1 MNSLAHRLAVGRRFS
16 ARIATGDAV
25 FLTGLADVIDLPY
38 TVSEGLVKPMSGAN
52 LFVMLQVMKDKGWT
66 DSRFFTAG
74 QISTSGWDIKPSAAS
89 IRLQYL
95 VSVGS
100 DGLPLEVPVSKVFQ
114 VFNAKDIDGVP
125 AIEPKVRDSYEGVI
139 KAGDTLRFSESI
151 AAKEGFEDWLQSDE
165 NLNLITQSG
174 LHLTMN
180 LASLLIEVQT
190 GVNLNKD
197 NKQYLSHWVQ
207 MIEADPLSFFQAV
220 NDAER
225 LAASVMVLAQAEV
238 VERNALLEINENANN
253 KGADMTRK
261 NTGANRVARLFAA
274 REAVLAV
281 PFDDKERA
289 GALGAMWSPVQKLWF
304 VPAGLNVNQFKEWD
318 PRAHVLGAVAS
329 RDMLLDEFRN
339 AMSSMGLDASGDIKD
354 DGKWHNVSV
363 DSKNGRNFSGSYIL
377 SMNGSREGDAI
388 GTILNKHTGE
398 QFTWTHKGSLLTPE
412 QRARLRA
419 DVIARE
425 EISTREALA
434 MQEVAATHAIEIWT
448 VGKEASQHDYVV
460 KKGTNEVHSIFR
472 QVSGDV
478 LLKYSEFK
486 SETGTSIIRASENYL
501 LVPMHNEAGELR
513 ALQAINAD
521 GSVKS
526 FMRGAQKKG
535 TMLVIG
541 AESFDDVVH
550 GKTLGTADIF
560 GSELAYAEGVA
571 TGASFNIASSMPVVV
586 CFDASNLETVVAQT
600 AAKLPSGLNVVIAA
614 DNDQFYV
621 ERAMGFLSDKLGLNP
636 HVEGGQVVKVLSGL
650 DESREVSLGEAV
662 ADGEWHQSAK
672 GNYRISTVYDDVGD
686 FVRSFKVEVVPTG
699 ARAMSS
705 LYENRGLEAAR
716 NAKAALKAVNGSVV
730 LAIPTFRSLDG
741 RPTDWNDLVKREGL
755 SSARVDLELIEGL
768 ALSKYRSERE
778 LPMIARGLE
787 RSRGVG
793 IER

>member
-1 MNSLAHRLAVGRRFS
+1 MESLAHRVAIGRRFS
-16 ARIATGDAV
+16 ARIAAGDAV
-25 FLTGLADVIDLPY
+25 FLTGLDNVKDLPY
-38 TVSEGLVKPMSGAN
+38 TVSEGLNKPMSGPN
-52 LFVMLQVMKDKGWT
+52 LFVLLQVMKDKGWS
-66 DSRFFTAG
+66 DSRFFTAD
-74 QISTSGWDIKPSAAS
+74 QIQKSGWEIKPTAAS

-95 VSVGS
+95 VSTDA
-100 DGLPLEVPVSKVFQ
+100 DGLPLDVPVSKVFQ
-114 VFNAKDIDGVP
+114 VFNASDIDGVP
-125 AIEPKVRDSYEGVI
+125 ALEPSVRDSYEGVI
-139 KAGDTLRFSESI
+139 KANDTLRYSESS
-151 AAKEGFEDWLQSDE
+151 AVKVGFEDWLQSDE
-165 NLNLITQSG
+165 NLDLISQSG
-174 LHLTMN
+174 LHLTLS

-190 GVNLNKD
+190 GVNFNKD
-197 NKQYLSHWVQ
+197 NAQYLSYWIQ

-220 NDAER
+220 NDAEK
-225 LAASVMVLAQAEV
+225 LAASVMVQVQAAA
-238 VERNALLEINENANN
+238 VEHKSLLDITENSNK

-261 NTGANRVARLFAA
+261 NSGANRVARMFAE

-281 PFDDKERA
+281 PFNDKERA
-289 GALGAMWSPVQKLWF
+289 GALGAVWSPAQKLWF
-304 VPAGLNVNQFKEWD
+304 VPAELDVNIFKEWN

-329 RDMLLDEFRN
+329 RDMLLDEFKD
-339 AMSSMGLDASGDIKD
+339 AMSSLGLDASVDIKD

-363 DSKNGRNFSGSYIL
+363 DSKNGKNLSGSYIL
-377 SMNGSREGDAI
+377 SMDGGRDGDPI

-398 QFTWTHKGSLLTPE
+398 QFTWTHKGELLTPE
-412 QRARLRA
+412 QRARMRA

-425 EISTREALA
+425 EVATREALA
-434 MQEVAATHAIEIWT
+434 LQDVAAIHANDIWAA
-448 VGKEASQHDYVV
+448 GKDASQHDYVV
-460 KKGTNEVHSIFR
+460 KKGINDVHSLFR
-472 QVSGDV
+472 QVLGDV

-486 SETGTSIIRASENYL
+486 SETGTSIIRATENYL

-541 AESFDDVVH
+541 AESFDDVVN
-550 GKTLGTADIF
+550 GKTLGTAESF

-571 TGASFNIASSMPVVV
+571 TGGSFNMASSMPVVV
-586 CFDASNLETVVAQT
+586 CFDAGNLETVVAQT
-600 AAKLPSGLNVVIAA
+600 AAKLPSSLIVVIAA

-636 HVEGGQVVKVLSGL
+636 HVEGGQVVKVLSGI
-650 DESREVSLGEAV
+650 DQSREVSLGEAV

-686 FVRSFKVEVVPTG
+686 SVRSVKVEVVPTG

-705 LYENRGLEAAR
+705 LYENRGLEAAKT
-716 NAKAALKAVNGSVV
+716 AKEAIEAVDGSVV
-730 LAIPTFRSLDG
+730 LAIPTFSSLDG

-755 SSARVDLELIEGL
+755 SSARVDLVSIEGL
-768 ALSKYRSERE
+768 EFSKFRAELE
-778 LPMIARGLE
+778 LPVIERDRQRG
-787 RSRGVG
+787 RSVG